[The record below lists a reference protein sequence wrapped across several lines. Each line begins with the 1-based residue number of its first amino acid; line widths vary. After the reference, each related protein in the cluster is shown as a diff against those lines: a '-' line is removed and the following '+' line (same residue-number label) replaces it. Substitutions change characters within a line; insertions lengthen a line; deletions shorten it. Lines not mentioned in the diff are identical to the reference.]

1 MSTPWLARLKQG
13 LSRTRV
19 NIVGLFSGGVIDEAL
34 FDDLETAL
42 IGADLGVAT
51 TSHLLERL
59 RGRIKLEGLKTAA
72 EVRGALA
79 EEIAAILKPCE
90 RTLDVARAKPLVLMV
105 AGVNGAGKTTSIG
118 KLAHWFAERGNTVL
132 LAAGDT
138 FRAAAREQLAVW
150 GKRNGVEVI
159 SQASGDPAAV
169 VFDAV
174 KAAQARK
181 HDVLIAD
188 TAGRLP
194 TQLHLM
200 EELKRVQRSLAK
212 SMAGAPHEV
221 ILVLDGTT
229 GQNALAQVKA
239 FDDAV
244 ALTGLVVTKLD
255 GTARGGVLC
264 AIASERARIGK
275 PLSILFIGVGEQ
287 LEDLQPFV
295 ATEFA
300 EALVSSDSEEPR

>member
-1 MSTPWLARLKQG
+1 MSTLWLTRLKQG

-19 NIVGLFSGGVIDEAL
+19 NLAGLFSGGVIDDAL

-42 IGADLGVAT
+42 IGADIGVAT
-51 TSHLLERL
+51 TTQLLERL
-59 RGRIKLEGLKTAA
+59 RARVKLEGLKTPAD
-72 EVRGALA
+72 VRGALRD
-79 EEIAAILKPCE
+79 EIAAVLKPCE
-90 RTLDVARAKPLVLMV
+90 RTLDHTRAMPLVVMV

-150 GKRNGVEVI
+150 GSRNGVEVI
-159 SQASGDPAAV
+159 SQSSGDPAAV

-174 KAAQARK
+174 KAAQARNR
-181 HDVLIAD
+181 DV
-188 TAGRLP
+188 
-194 TQLHLM
+194 LM
-200 EELKRVQRSLAK
+200 EELKRVRRALAK
-212 SMAGAPHEV
+212 SMDGAPHEV
-221 ILVLDGTT
+221 LLVLDGTT

-244 ALTGLVVTKLD
+244 GLTGLIVTKLD
-255 GTARGGVLC
+255 GTAKGGVLA
-264 AIASERARIGK
+264 AIASERARMGK

-287 LEDLQPFV
+287 LEDLQPFI
-295 ATEFA
+295 AEEFV
-300 EALVSSDSEEPR
+300 EALIGAS